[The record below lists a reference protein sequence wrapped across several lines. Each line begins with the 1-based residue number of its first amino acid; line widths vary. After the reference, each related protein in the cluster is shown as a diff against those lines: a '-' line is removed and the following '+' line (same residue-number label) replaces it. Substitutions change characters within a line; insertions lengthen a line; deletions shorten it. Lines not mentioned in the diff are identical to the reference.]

1 MAHAVNRAWTLA
13 ARPHGVPKLS
23 DFALTETAVPEPG
36 PGEVLIATHYHSLDP
51 YMRGRMNAPSGASYA
66 AAVPV
71 GGVLEGDAVGEVV
84 VSNSER
90 FAPGDFAMGKIGWQ
104 EYGVMDAREVRK
116 IDPAA
121 APISTSL
128 GILGMPGLTAYHGL
142 FQVAKPV
149 AGDTVVVTAA
159 SGAVGAVVG
168 QLAKRSGCRVIGV
181 AGSPEKVAY
190 VTGELG
196 FDAAIDYK
204 REEVAARLRAL
215 CPRGIDVYWDNVGGP
230 VTDAAIDQLAVSGR
244 AVICGQIAFYN
255 ATSPPQGPRNIPRM
269 LLTRRARMEG
279 FLVFQ
284 FADRHEEALARLGG
298 WVRDGLL
305 KYREDVVEGIEN
317 SPPAF
322 IGLLAGANFGKLVVK
337 VRRR

>member
-90 FAPGDFAMGKIGWQ
+90 FAPGDFAMGRIGWQ
-104 EYGVMDAREVRK
+104 EYGVMDARDVRK
-116 IDPAA
+116 IDPEA

-168 QLAKRSGCRVIGV
+168 QLARHSGCRVIGV

-196 FDAAIDYK
+196 FDAAVDYK
-204 REEVAARLRAL
+204 QEEVAVRLRAL

-284 FADRHEEALARLGG
+284 FADRHEQALARLGG
-298 WVRDGLL
+298 WVRDGSL

-317 SPPAF
+317 SPQAF
-322 IGLLAGANFGKLVVK
+322 IGLLAGANFGKLVIK
-337 VRRR
+337 VR

>member
-1 MAHAVNRAWTLA
+1 MAHDVNRAWTLA

-51 YMRGRMNAPSGASYA
+51 YMRGRMNAPGGASYA

-90 FAPGDFAMGKIGWQ
+90 FAPGDFAMGRIGWQ
-104 EYGVMDAREVRK
+104 EYGVMDARDVRK
-116 IDPAA
+116 IDPDA

-142 FQVAKPV
+142 FRVAKPV

-196 FDAAIDYK
+196 FDAAIDYQ

-284 FADRHEEALARLGG
+284 FADRHAEALARLGG
-298 WVRDGLL
+298 WVRGGVL

-317 SPPAF
+317 SPQAF

-337 VRRR
+337 VR

>member
-51 YMRGRMNAPSGASYA
+51 YMRGRMNSPSGASYA

-90 FAPGDFAMGKIGWQ
+90 FAPGDFAMGRIGWQ

-116 IDPAA
+116 IDPEA

-142 FQVAKPV
+142 FRVAKPV

-181 AGSPEKVAY
+181 AGSPEKAAY

-298 WVRDGLL
+298 WVRGGVL

-317 SPPAF
+317 SPQAF

-337 VRRR
+337 VR

>member
-1 MAHAVNRAWTLA
+1 MAHDVNRAWTLA

-51 YMRGRMNAPSGASYA
+51 YMRGRMNAPGGASYA

-90 FAPGDFAMGKIGWQ
+90 FAPGDFAMGRIGWQ
-104 EYGVMDAREVRK
+104 EYGVMDARDVRR
-116 IDPAA
+116 IDPDA

-142 FQVAKPV
+142 FRVAKPV

-284 FADRHEEALARLGG
+284 FADRHAEALARLGG
-298 WVRDGLL
+298 WVRGGAL

-317 SPPAF
+317 SPQAF

-337 VRRR
+337 VR

>member
-1 MAHAVNRAWTLA
+1 MAHDVNRAWTLA

-51 YMRGRMNAPSGASYA
+51 YMRGRMNAPGGASYA

-90 FAPGDFAMGKIGWQ
+90 FAPGDFAMGRIGWQ
-104 EYGVMDAREVRK
+104 EYGVMDARDVRK
-116 IDPAA
+116 IDPDA

-128 GILGMPGLTAYHGL
+128 GVLGMPGLTAYHGL
-142 FQVAKPV
+142 FRVAKPV

-284 FADRHEEALARLGG
+284 FADRHAEALARLGG
-298 WVRDGLL
+298 WVRGGWL

-317 SPPAF
+317 SPQAF

-337 VRRR
+337 VR